1 MSNVLRPE
9 DRRQKLTLV
18 NIARSL
24 IILFWLIMTGWL
36 IRYEAFPRWFTAS
49 APGYRALFQNGPLVL
64 DTWMQIEF
72 RNNPVGYSHTWV
84 DSDLASPNATYMLHN
99 QTVFNIKL
107 MGQVHGVNV
116 MAGATLD
123 AGYALQ
129 KFYAVVSSSVYTT
142 RIDGRKTGDQTFTVR
157 IRTDS
162 GEQTVTLNVPDDVI
176 LYSPVTEMALA
187 GLKPG
192 ESLGLRV
199 LDPVTLSVSD
209 VRVEALR
216 REKLKAAGHEQETTV
231 LKLVYQGLETRSWID
246 SAGRILRQETP
257 FGWTM
262 TLCSAKD
269 VLAFKQDTVAADD
282 LLTAMAVPCRGR
294 VRNPRTCRMLKIN
307 MRGVS
312 LNSQNFAGARQVVEA
327 QADRR
332 VGLTVRAQAGPSQAG
347 ADNSAGALGSAPEA
361 LRPFLASS
369 PALQADH
376 PAMLRQARAIVGDE
390 TNSWKAAQA
399 IGAWVYRAI
408 EKKATVSLPSALDV
422 LQRREGDC
430 NEHTYLFVALAR
442 AVGLP
447 ARIHVGLVYSE
458 LDGAPGAFY
467 YHAWPA
473 VYVGEWVELDPT
485 LGQTTVDATH
495 ISVAQGEV
503 ADQLKLL
510 GLMGQV
516 SVEIV
521 EEQ

>member
-1 MSNVLRPE
+1 M
-9 DRRQKLTLV
+9 K
-18 NIARSL
+18 IARSL
-24 IILFWLIMTGWL
+24 IVLFWLLMAGWL
-36 IRYEAFPRWFTAS
+36 IRYEAFPHWFTAS
-49 APGYRALFQNGPLVL
+49 VPGYRSLFKNGPLIL

-84 DSDLASPNATYMLHN
+84 DSDVASPTATYMLHN
-99 QTVFNIKL
+99 QTVLNIKL
-107 MGQVHGVNV
+107 MGQVHRVSV

-123 AGYALQ
+123 AVYALQ
-129 KFYAVVSSSVYTT
+129 KFYTVVSSSIYIT
-142 RIDGRKTGDQTFTVR
+142 RIDGRKTGDHTFAVR

-162 GEQTVTLNVPDDVI
+162 GEQTVMLNVPDDVI
-176 LYSPVTEMALA
+176 LYSPVTEMAMA

-199 LDPVTLSVSD
+199 LDPVTLSISD

-216 REKLKAAGHEQETTV
+216 REKLALTGREQEATV
-231 LKLVYQGLETRSWID
+231 LKLVYQGLETLSWID

-269 VLAFKQDTVAADD
+269 VLAFKQNAAGADDSAGADD
-282 LLTAMAVPCRGR
+282 LLTVMAVPCRGR
-294 VRNPRTCRMLKIN
+294 VQNPRTCRMLKIN
-307 MRGVS
+307 MHGMN
-312 LNSQNFAGARQVVEA
+312 LNLQNFAGARQVVED
-327 QADRR
+327 QSDRY
-332 VGLTVRAQAGPSQAG
+332 VGLTLRAQAGPSHTG
-347 ADNSAGALGSAPEA
+347 VLGSVPEA
-361 LRPFLASS
+361 LHPFLVSS

-376 PAMLRQARAIVGDE
+376 PAILRQARAIVGDE
-390 TNSWKAAQA
+390 TNSWVAAQA
-399 IGAWVYRAI
+399 IGDWVYRAI
-408 EKKATVSLPSALDV
+408 AKQVTVSLPSALDV
-422 LQRREGDC
+422 LKRREGDC

-458 LDGAPGAFY
+458 LDGMPGAFY
-467 YHAWPA
+467 YHAWPS

-485 LGQTTVDATH
+485 LGQKTVDATH
-495 ISVAQGEV
+495 ISVVKGEI

>member
-1 MSNVLRPE
+1 M
-9 DRRQKLTLV
+9 
-18 NIARSL
+18 NIVRSL
-24 IILFWLIMTGWL
+24 IIIFWLLMTGWL
-36 IRYEAFPRWFTAS
+36 IRYEAFPQWFTAS
-49 APGYRALFQNGPLVL
+49 APGYSSLFRNGPLIL

-84 DSDLASPNATYMLHN
+84 DSDVASPNATYTLHN

-107 MGQVHGVNV
+107 MEQVHAVNV

-129 KFYAVVSSSVYTT
+129 KFYAVFSSSVYTT
-142 RIDGRKTGDQTFTVR
+142 RIDGHKTGDHTFAVR
-157 IRTDS
+157 IRTEN
-162 GEQTVTLNVPDDVI
+162 GEQTVMLNVPDDVI
-176 LYSPVTEMALA
+176 LYSPVTEMAMA

-192 ESLGLRV
+192 ETLDLRV
-199 LDPVTLSVSD
+199 LDPVTLAVSD
-209 VRVEALR
+209 VHVEALH
-216 REKLKAAGHEQETTV
+216 REKLKYAGHEQETTV
-231 LKLVYQGLETRSWID
+231 LKLVYQGLETLSWID

-257 FGWTM
+257 LGWTM

-269 VLAFKQDTVAADD
+269 VLAFKQDDNSAGADD

-294 VRNPRTCRMLKIN
+294 VQNPRTCRVLKLN
-307 MRGVS
+307 MHGAS
-312 LNSQNFAGARQVVEA
+312 LNPQNFAGPRQVVEA
-327 QADRR
+327 REDRC
-332 VGLTVRAQAGPSQAG
+332 VGLTLRAQAAPRQ
-347 ADNSAGALGSAPEA
+347 AGALGSAPEA

-376 PAMLRQARAIVGDE
+376 PAMLRQARAIVGNE
-390 TNSWKAAQA
+390 TNSWAAAQA
-399 IGAWVYRAI
+399 IGDWVYRAI
-408 EKKATVSLPSALDV
+408 EKKTTVSLPSALDV
-422 LQRREGDC
+422 LKRREGDC

-442 AVGLP
+442 AVGIP

-458 LDGAPGAFY
+458 LNGAPGAFY

-473 VYVGEWVELDPT
+473 VYAGEWVELDPT
-485 LGQTTVDATH
+485 SGQKTVDATH

-510 GLMGQV
+510 GLMGQI

-521 EEQ
+521 EER

>member
-1 MSNVLRPE
+1 M
-9 DRRQKLTLV
+9 

-36 IRYEAFPRWFTAS
+36 IRYEAFPRWFTAA
-49 APGYRALFQNGPLVL
+49 APGYRSLFKNGPLIL

-84 DSDLASPNATYMLHN
+84 DSDVESPNATYTLHN
-99 QTVFNIKL
+99 QTALNIKL
-107 MGQVHGVNV
+107 MGQIQSVNV

-123 AGYALQ
+123 ADYALQ
-129 KFYAVVSSSVYTT
+129 KFYTVVSASVYNT
-142 RIDGRKTGDQTFTVR
+142 RIEGRKTGEHTFTVR

-162 GEQTVTLNVPDDVI
+162 GEQTVVLTVPDDVI

-192 ESLGLRV
+192 ESLALRV
-199 LDPVTLSVSD
+199 LDPVTLAVSD

-216 REKLKAAGHEQETTV
+216 REKLKSAGREQEATV
-231 LKLVYQGLETRSWID
+231 LKLVYQGLETLSWMD
-246 SAGRILRQETP
+246 SEGRILRQDTP

-269 VLAFKQDTVAADD
+269 VLAFKQDAAGADD
-282 LLTAMAVPCRGR
+282 LLTAMAVPCRGQ
-294 VRNPRTCRMLKIN
+294 VRNPRACQMLKIK
-307 MRGVS
+307 MKGTSLSPQDFASPRQIIADQEDRGVC
-312 LNSQNFAGARQVVEA
+312 
-327 QADRR
+327 
-332 VGLTVRAQAGPSQAG
+332 LTVRAQASPSQAG
-347 ADNSAGALGSAPEA
+347 ARGSAPEA
-361 LRPFLASS
+361 LRSLLASS

-376 PAMLRQARAIVGDE
+376 PAMIRQARAIVGDE

-399 IGAWVYRAI
+399 IGDWVYRHV

-422 LQRREGDC
+422 LERREGDC

-442 AVGLP
+442 AAGLP

-458 LDGAPGAFY
+458 MDEAPGAFY
-467 YHAWPA
+467 YHAWPS

-485 LGQTTVDATH
+485 LGQKTVDATH
-495 ISVAQGEV
+495 ISVAQGEI

-510 GLMGQV
+510 SLLGQV

-521 EEQ
+521 AEK